1 MDHEVALLNYLA
13 QFDTP
18 TICNALELIDPSYRS
33 NGFTTEPLKC
43 IYPDLPSIVGYAK
56 TGTVSAIA
64 PPNRSAA
71 EQLENR
77 INWYKYVDQNP
88 KPSIIVLQDIDG
100 ERAGFGAFWGEVN
113 SHVHRGLGAKGVITN
128 GSIRDIQMNATG
140 FQMLAGSVMPSHA
153 HVHIVDIACNVNVAG
168 LNVQSGD
175 LIHADR
181 HGAVMIPH
189 DAAVKIKEKIELIAK
204 REEVIISA
212 AKQPGFNWEILSE
225 SIKKTLDIH

>member
-1 MDHEVALLNYLA
+1 MNHDDALLNYLA

-18 TICNALELIDPSYRS
+18 TICNALELIDPSYRT

-56 TGTVSAIA
+56 TGTVSAIT
-64 PPNRSAA
+64 PSKKNAA

-88 KPSIIVLQDIDG
+88 KPSIVVLQDIDG

-153 HVHIVDIACNVNVAG
+153 HVHIVDIACKVTVAG
-168 LNVQSGD
+168 LSVQSGD

-189 DAAVKIKEKIELIAK
+189 DAAMKIKEKIELIARK
-204 REEVIISA
+204 EEVIISA
-212 AKQPGFNWEILSE
+212 AKKPGFNWEILSE